1 MDLEQAS
8 QMLAWLDE
16 ERRRDKAELTGMR
29 QLLDGR
35 TAELT
40 AQAKR
45 IQELEG
51 RLASAQAQL
60 TKLSQ
65 LDEFLQQFK
74 GEVALMLKEYD
85 EQRRKDE
92 AEAHRLRQMERE
104 SQARALAKIRKELQ
118 KLPRHEE
125 ELQARKAEERRL
137 NEALMGLQQKVIDLG
152 KEVEKPVNDLV
163 YLKGQFQ
170 RDSKRIVELEGGTSK
185 LLELSEAQATK
196 LTLLEGE
203 NIRHKQQL
211 DRSPELRQE
220 QMQLME
226 TMRLNE
232 LRRQK
237 QMEAWAEE
245 AEELRRRAEEF
256 DEHFQH
262 FREQYS
268 KNKRAL
274 KDLEKLKESL
284 KQGQAEV
291 AELQRLA
298 EERMRGR
305 MEEWREENGKRWK
318 EQLTLWEHQWGEQ
331 KKHNEELRARLKQLE
346 EWSHEN
352 QSQILALW
360 KARREYARRQMAE
373 VEQQITEAEEYVSG
387 S

>member
-1 MDLEQAS
+1 
-8 QMLAWLDE
+8 
-16 ERRRDKAELTGMR
+16 RRRDKAELTGMR
-29 QLLDGR
+29 QLLDGQ

-51 RLASAQAQL
+51 RLAGAQAQL

-74 GEVALMLKEYD
+74 DEVALMLKEYD

-118 KLPRHEE
+118 KLSRHEE

-137 NEALMGLQQKVIDLG
+137 NEVLMGLQQKAIDLG
-152 KEVEKPVNDLV
+152 KKVEKPVNDLV

-170 RDSKRIVELEGGTSK
+170 RDSKRIAELEGRTAK
-185 LLELSEAQATK
+185 LLELSEAQATG
-196 LTLLEGE
+196 LTLLKEE
-203 NIRHKQQL
+203 SARHKRQFDKL
-211 DRSPELRQE
+211 LESRQE
-220 QMQLME
+220 RQKEQKRLME
-226 TMRLNE
+226 TMGLNE
-232 LRRQK
+232 LRWQK

-245 AEELRRRAEEF
+245 AEELQRKAEEF
-256 DEHFQH
+256 GEHFQH

-274 KDLEKLKESL
+274 KDLEKLRESL

-305 MEEWREENGKRWK
+305 MEEWREESGKRWK